1 MATDKKGAPHKPRD
15 GERIAKVIARSG
27 HCSRRMAETWVEE
40 GRISVNGKV
49 IRTPAFNVTEK
60 DKITVDG
67 ARLAQKE
74 ATRMWLYYKPAGLV
88 VSESDPDGRPTVF
101 DEFEKVGLPRVL
113 TIGRLDINTEGLLM
127 LTNEGGL
134 KRVLELPSTGWT
146 RRYRVRA
153 HGRITQERLDELK
166 DGITVDKVHYG
177 AIEATLERQQG
188 ANAWIVIS
196 LKEGKNREVKNVL
209 AALGLDVNRL
219 IRLSYGPFQLNEMKV
234 GEIVAVKTRMLK
246 DQLSAKLAKD
256 AGVDFEG
263 PIVPVEIKKPTRNQ
277 FQSRGKPQE
286 PVKPAGKPIGRIDR
300 PLRPVRKKYED
311 NRPEEVSPKSKVF
324 FADGRTEII
333 DTPVKREEGDDD
345 RRSGNRRDDGKRGGG
360 DRGGKSFGDKKF
372 FGDKKAYGDKSGG
385 PGRREPSRGQSD
397 ARNKPANTDRRPSGD
412 KKPYGDKKSFGE
424 KKSFADRDRRPSS
437 DNKSFEERGGRPQ
450 SGKSSGPRRDDRTSN
465 DRRGAFVKR
474 EERPSRDDTRGA
486 SSSRPPSRSGG
497 GKNKTFVSAK
507 PDDSRGYGKPRSGGR
522 PTGGKLGGK
531 PTGRPTGKPAGKPT
545 GRPAS
550 SRSSNPNANP
560 NRRAAPPKSRK

>member
-1 MATDKKGAPHKPRD
+1 MATDKKGAPQKTRE

-27 HCSRRMAETWVEE
+27 HCSRRMAETWIEE
-40 GRISVNGKV
+40 GRIAINGKV
-49 IRTPAFNVTEK
+49 ISTPAYNVTDK

-67 ARLAQKE
+67 NRLAQKE

-101 DEFEKVGLPRVL
+101 DDFEKAGLPRVL
-113 TIGRLDINTEGLLM
+113 TVGRLDINTEGLLM

-153 HGRITQERLDELK
+153 HGRITQEKLDELK

-177 AIEATLERQQG
+177 PIEASLERQQG

-219 IRLSYGPFQLNEMKV
+219 IRISYGPFQLNEMKV
-234 GEIVAVKTRMLK
+234 GEILAVKSRVLK
-246 DQLSAKLAKD
+246 DQLSAKLAQE
-256 AGVDFEG
+256 AGVDFDG

-286 PVKPAGKPIGRIDR
+286 PVKPAGKPVGRVDR
-300 PLRPVRKKYED
+300 PVRPVRKKFEERPTED
-311 NRPEEVSPKSKVF
+311 FTPKSKVF
-324 FADGRTEII
+324 FDDGRTEII
-333 DTPVKREEGDDD
+333 DTPEKRSKDDDDRKGGKRRDDD
-345 RRSGNRRDDGKRGGG
+345 RRGG
-360 DRGGKSFGDKKF
+360 DRKGFGDKRP
-372 FGDKKAYGDKSGG
+372 YGDKRAGSGG

-397 ARNKPANTDRRPSGD
+397 ARNKPADRDRKPSGD
-412 KKPYGDKKSFGE
+412 KKPYGDKKSFG
-424 KKSFADRDRRPSS
+424 DRDRRPSGE
-437 DNKSFEERGGRPQ
+437 NKSFEERGGRPQ
-450 SGKSSGPRRDDRTSN
+450 SAKTRGPRRDDRTAN
-465 DRRGAFVKR
+465 DRRGAFVQR
-474 EERPSRDDTRGA
+474 DERPSGDGDRGRNSA
-486 SSSRPPSRSGG
+486 RPESRGRG

-522 PTGGKLGGK
+522 PTGGKPGGKSGGK
-531 PTGRPTGKPAGKPT
+531 PTGRPAGKPAG
-545 GRPAS
+545 

-560 NRRAAPPKSRK
+560 NRRASPPKSRK

>member
-1 MATDKKGAPHKPRD
+1 MATDKKDAPKKTRE

-40 GRISVNGKV
+40 GRIAVNGKT
-49 IRTPAFNVTEK
+49 IKTPAYNVTDK
-60 DKITVDG
+60 DKITIDG
-67 ARLAQKE
+67 NRLAKKE

-101 DEFEKVGLPRVL
+101 DEFEKAGLPRVL

-153 HGRITQERLDELK
+153 HGRITQEKLDELK

-177 AIEATLERQQG
+177 PIEATLERQQG
-188 ANAWIVIS
+188 ANAWIIIS

-219 IRLSYGPFQLNEMKV
+219 IRMSYGPFQLNEMKI
-234 GEIVAVKTRMLK
+234 GEISAVKTKVLR

-256 AGVDFEG
+256 AGVDFDG
-263 PIVPVEIKKPTRNQ
+263 LIVPVEIKKPTRNQ

-286 PVKPAGKPIGRIDR
+286 PVKPTGKPVGRVDR

-311 NRPEEVSPKSKVF
+311 KFAEEPTPKSKVF
-324 FADGRTEII
+324 FGDGRTEII
-333 DTPVKREEGDDD
+333 DTPEKRDKDDDD
-345 RRSGNRRDDGKRGGG
+345 RRGGKRRDDDRRGG
-360 DRGGKSFGDKKF
+360 DRKGKSFGDKKS
-372 FGDKKAYGDKSGG
+372 YGDRGEGKGS
-385 PGRREPSRGQSD
+385 PGRREPSRGHSD
-397 ARNKPANTDRRPSGD
+397 ERNKQGDKNRKPSGD
-412 KKPYGDKKSFGE
+412 RKSFGDKKSFGE
-424 KKSFADRDRRPSS
+424 KKTYGDRRPSGEH
-437 DNKSFEERGGRPQ
+437 KSFEERGGRPQ
-450 SGKSSGPRRDDRTSN
+450 SAKSRGPRRDDRSAS
-465 DRRGAFVKR
+465 DRRGAFVPR
-474 EERPSRDDTRGA
+474 DERAAADAQRGRSTERPESKGR
-486 SSSRPPSRSGG
+486 G

-522 PTGGKLGGK
+522 PTGGKPGGGK
-531 PTGRPTGKPAGKPT
+531 PGGRSAGKPT
-545 GRPAS
+545 GN
-550 SRSSNPNANP
+550 RSSNPNANP
-560 NRRAAPPKSRK
+560 NRRASPPKSRK